1 VRRPKAS
8 VTRSVH
14 GGVLRILLV
23 RATFTFLTICKDC
36 VLHPG
41 EAFVLQGWR
50 TRAPDEGASTGGAT
64 PALLGRDQIAG
75 LVASLASPQV
85 MTLLREGWCTHNFK
99 PGNRGG
105 LATDTRS
112 CLLCQQSGHGVTAL
126 ARRQDVIDA
135 VLAQDGR
142 QLTRLAANL
151 LAERQPHM
159 SARGLLSSGQM
170 MMAVLLLGGAIAL
183 GITSPDILKFTVM
196 TGFAVLFLA
205 ISLIRLASLSGPG
218 HNVQNVRDEPKLS
231 DAQLPIYTVLVPL
244 FSEANVVPQIMGA
257 LKALNY
263 PPDKLD
269 VKIIVEAHDHETARL
284 ARSLAAKSG
293 FDLITVSP
301 GLPQTKPRA
310 LNLALMFARGE
321 LVTIYDAE
329 DIPQPMQLR
338 HSAQRFA
345 SAPAEVACLQA
356 RLSYYNSNENWLT
369 RQFTIEYASLFD
381 VLLPALARWRL
392 PLPLGGTSN
401 HFRIGPLKQAGGWDA
416 WNVTEDADLGLRLAR
431 MGYRAEVLGSTT
443 FEEANCRLGN
453 WLHQR
458 ARWLKGWMQTWMVIM
473 RRPVRAWREM
483 GTAGFLAAQVM
494 MAGMVGSAL
503 LHPVFL
509 AILFHDLVL
518 APAGDGSWTELAYRG
533 QALTVLA
540 LGYGAAMAAGVR
552 ALKLRRLDE
561 LMPSIATMPVYWLL
575 MSVGGW
581 LALWQLLRAPFHWNK
596 TAHGIS
602 RIYRQGRAH
611 EEV

>member
-1 VRRPKAS
+1 V
-8 VTRSVH
+8 
-14 GGVLRILLV
+14 
-23 RATFTFLTICKDC
+23 
-36 VLHPG
+36 PG
-41 EAFVLQGWR
+41 EAVVLQGWR
-50 TRAPDEGASTGGAT
+50 TSAPVAGAGTHAAG
-64 PALLGRDQIAG
+64 PVLLDRSQIAT
-75 LVASLASPQV
+75 LVASLTGPQV
-85 MTLLREGWCTHNFK
+85 MTLLREGWCVYSRK
-99 PGNRGG
+99 PGERGG

-112 CLLCQQSGHGVTAL
+112 SLACQQSGYSVMAL
-126 ARRQDVIDA
+126 AHRQDVIDA
-135 VLAQDGR
+135 VLSQDGP
-142 QLTRLAANL
+142 QLARLAANL

-159 SARGLLSSGQM
+159 SARGMLSGGQK
-170 MMAVLLLGGAIAL
+170 MMAVLLLACAVAL
-183 GITSPDILKFTVM
+183 GLASPAVLKLTIM
-196 TGFAVLFLA
+196 TGFAALFLA
-205 ISLIRLASLSGPG
+205 VSLIRLASLSGPG
-218 HNVQNVRDEPKLS
+218 HSVRNVRDEAKLS
-231 DAQLPIYTVLVPL
+231 DEQLPVYTVLVPL
-244 FSEANVVPQIMGA
+244 FGEANVVAQIIGA
-257 LKALNY
+257 LKSLNY

-269 VKIIVEAHDHETARL
+269 VKIIVEANDRETARL
-284 ARSLAAKSG
+284 ARSLSAQAG

-338 HSAQRFA
+338 HSAQHFK
-345 SAPAEVACLQA
+345 SAPADVACLQA

-431 MGYRAEVLGSTT
+431 LGYRAEVLGSTT

-453 WLHQR
+453 WLQQR
-458 ARWLKGWMQTWMVIM
+458 ARWLKGWMQTWIVIM
-473 RRPVRAWREM
+473 RRPIAAWREM
-483 GTAGFLAAQVM
+483 GTAGFLTAQVM

-509 AILFHDLVL
+509 VILFHDLVL
-518 APAGDGSWTELAYRG
+518 APAGNGSWVETAYRG
-533 QALTVLA
+533 QALTVLV

-602 RIYRQGRAH
+602 RIYRHGSTQEDG
-611 EEV
+611 